1 MKLIA
6 QVKLQPTPEQRQ
18 YLLQTLEQANAVC
31 DQISAYAWEHKTF
44 RSFALHQALYHTL
57 RQQSELSAQVVV
69 RLFAKVADAYK
80 KGRKTQR
87 NFRPHGA
94 IAYDDR
100 ILTWYTDKQRVSIWS
115 VGGRLNIPY
124 QCGQRQREMLAY
136 RKGESDLVY
145 SKMKDAFYLLAVC
158 DIPDP
163 SEQET
168 DTALGVDL
176 GRTNMAVDSDGEM
189 FSSLGIEVNR
199 HKYAQLRRRLQKRG
213 SKSAKRH
220 LKKVSGKQRRFQRD
234 VNHCISKRLVQKA
247 ERTGRSIRL
256 EDLKGI
262 NRRTRVKGKEER
274 ARQHN
279 WAFHQLRLFVSYKAR
294 LYGVKVEY
302 VDPRYTSQRCFSCG
316 HIAKENRRSQ
326 SEFLCA
332 VCGHQAHADVNAAL
346 NIAYWASVN
355 APNVSDAPAIN
366 AAVTEA
372 AGAAPGTSQPL

>member
-6 QVKLQPTPEQRQ
+6 QVKLQPTSEQRQ

-44 RSFALHQALYHTL
+44 RSFALHQALYHAL
-57 RQQSELSAQVVV
+57 RQQSDLSAQVVV

-80 KGRKTQR
+80 KDKKTQR
-87 NFRPHGA
+87 HFRPHGA

-100 ILTWYTDKQRVSIWS
+100 ILTWYTDKQRVSIWT

-124 QCGQRQREMLAY
+124 QCGQRQREMLTY

-145 SKMKDAFYLLAVC
+145 SKSKDAFYLLAVC

-168 DTALGVDL
+168 DTALGIDL
-176 GRTNMAVDSDGEM
+176 GRTNIAVDSDGEM
-189 FSSLGIEVNR
+189 FTSDVIEVNR
-199 HKYAQLRRRLQKRG
+199 IRKAELRRRLQKRG

-220 LKKVSGKQRRFQRD
+220 LKQLSGKQRRFQRD

-262 NRRTRVKGKEER
+262 NRRTRVRGKEER

-279 WAFHQLRLFVSYKAR
+279 WSFAQLRAFITYKAAMR
-294 LYGVKVEY
+294 GVRVEL
-302 VDPRYTSQRCFSCG
+302 VDPRYTSQRCFECGNIDKANRKTQADFSCT
-316 HIAKENRRSQ
+316 
-326 SEFLCA
+326 
-332 VCGHQAHADVNAAL
+332 VCGHTANADVNAAK
-346 NIAYWASVN
+346 NISAWASVN
-355 APNVSDAPAIN
+355 APNVSEAVAEQRSFTK
-366 AAVTEA
+366 AATV
-372 AGAAPGTSQPL
+372 APGTSQPL

>member
-1 MKLIA
+1 MKLIV

-18 YLLQTLEQANAVC
+18 YLLQTLEQANALC

-44 RSFALHQALYHTL
+44 RSFALHQALYHAL
-57 RQQSELSAQVVV
+57 RASSDLSAQVVV

-80 KGRKTQR
+80 KDKKTQR
-87 NFRPHGA
+87 HFRPHGA

-100 ILTWYTDKQRVSIWS
+100 ILTWYTDQQHVSIWS
-115 VGGRLNIPY
+115 VGGRLNIAY
-124 QCGQRQREMLAY
+124 LCGQRQRELLAY

-145 SKMKDAFYLLAVC
+145 SKSKEAFYLLAVC

-163 SEQET
+163 TEQET
-168 DTALGVDL
+168 DAALGVDL
-176 GRTNMAVDSDGEM
+176 GRTNIAVDSDGEM
-189 FSSLGIEVNR
+189 FSSDVIEVNR
-199 HKYAQLRRRLQKRG
+199 HQHAQLRRRLQKRG

-220 LKKVSGKQRRFQRD
+220 LKQLSGKQRRFQRD

-279 WAFHQLRLFVSYKAR
+279 WSFHQLRLFVSYKAR

-302 VDPRYTSQRCFSCG
+302 VDPRYTSQRCFACG

-332 VCGHQAHADVNAAL
+332 ACGHTAHADVNAAL
-346 NIAYWASVN
+346 NIACWASVN
-355 APNVSDAPAIN
+355 APIVSDAPAIN

-372 AGAAPGTSQPL
+372 AGVAPGTSQSL